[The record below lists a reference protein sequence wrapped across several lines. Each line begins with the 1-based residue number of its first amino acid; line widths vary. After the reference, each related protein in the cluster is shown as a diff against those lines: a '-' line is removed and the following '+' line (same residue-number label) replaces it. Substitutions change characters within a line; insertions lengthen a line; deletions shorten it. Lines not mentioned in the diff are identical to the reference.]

1 MILKRLKYYIII
13 VCILFGMSIFVTP
26 AVYADVIASLNQLD
40 APKHAKA
47 EKKSD
52 AKAEAEAEAE
62 EGEDEED
69 EETESAEGN
78 AAEVEEAEEEEEEN
92 SGVYEEEEIVV
103 KGKDGKDEIIEV
115 PEGLIIDETSESGDY
130 NERRYLSVDST
141 AVMQEVMPVFD
152 QQVYIDRLKR
162 MPTAIEMPW

>member
-26 AVYADVIASLNQLD
+26 AVYADVIASLNMLN

-47 EKKSD
+47 EKKAE
-52 AKAEAEAEAE
+52 AKAEAEATE
-62 EGEDEED
+62 EESEDEEG

-78 AAEVEEAEEEEEEN
+78 VSEAEEEEEEN

-103 KGKDGKDEIIEV
+103 KGRDNRG
-115 PEGLIIDETSESGDY
+115 S
-130 NERRYLSVDST
+130 RRTYHRRD
-141 AVMQEVMPVFD
+141 
-152 QQVYIDRLKR
+152 IRKR
-162 MPTAIEMPW
+162 

>member
-26 AVYADVIASLNQLD
+26 AVYADVIASLNMLN

-47 EKKSD
+47 EKKAD
-52 AKAEAEAEAE
+52 KKAEAEEAEEE

-103 KGKDGKDEIIEV
+103 KGKDGKEEIIEV
-115 PEGLIIDETSESGDY
+115 PEGLIIDETSES
-130 NERRYLSVDST
+130 
-141 AVMQEVMPVFD
+141 
-152 QQVYIDRLKR
+152 
-162 MPTAIEMPW
+162 